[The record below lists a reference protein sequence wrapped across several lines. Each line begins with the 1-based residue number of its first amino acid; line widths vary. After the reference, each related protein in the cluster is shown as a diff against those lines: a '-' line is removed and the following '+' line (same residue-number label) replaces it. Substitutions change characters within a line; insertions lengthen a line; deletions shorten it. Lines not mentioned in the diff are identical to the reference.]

1 MAKVSGGIRGGLSI
15 EAQASATISGVIADF
30 KSKGYS
36 RQRPFEIGKV
46 EKEIKDYAREHNIE
60 LGSND
65 IVMTADQIG
74 HTLRDSKVRD
84 DKAISPEHL
93 VEFPMRRSGMEI
105 YHDKTDNKFIY
116 FDRSRNEKFVVHP
129 NYSMKI
135 NRERVRHVNYITAS
149 KTDPTE
155 FNMQKYR
162 RIK

>member
-1 MAKVSGGIRGGLSI
+1 MAKVSGGLRGMSMGV
-15 EAQASATISGVIADF
+15 QASATIRGVIADF
-30 KSKGYS
+30 ADHGYS
-36 RQRPFEIGKV
+36 TQTPFVVGKV
-46 EKEIKDYAREHNIE
+46 ESVLKSYAKEHNIE
-60 LGSND
+60 LGSDD
-65 IVMTADQIG
+65 IIMTTDQIG

-84 DKAISPEHL
+84 AKAVPPEHL
-93 VEFPMRRSGMEI
+93 AEFPMRKSRMEI
-105 YHDKTDNKFIY
+105 YHDKTDNNFIY

-135 NRERVRHVNYITAS
+135 NRERVRRVNYITAS